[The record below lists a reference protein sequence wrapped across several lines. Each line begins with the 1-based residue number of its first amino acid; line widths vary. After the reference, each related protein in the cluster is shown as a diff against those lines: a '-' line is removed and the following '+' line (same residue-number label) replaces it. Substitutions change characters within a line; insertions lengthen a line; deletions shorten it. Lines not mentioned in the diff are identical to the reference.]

1 MKKYLYPH
9 EYVKYMM
16 SRLDIKFHYTH
27 YEAWLKRDGKWLFV
41 VSGDD
46 KKETEEAARDI
57 LKTLVDYGT
66 VYEVVSI

>member
-9 EYVKYMM
+9 EYVDYLMT
-16 SRLDIKFHYTH
+16 RLDIKFHYTH

-41 VSGDD
+41 AAGDN

-57 LKTLVDYGT
+57 LKTLVDVGT
-66 VYEVVSI
+66 MYEVSI